1 MKYSIEEP
9 LEQELTWHWDW
20 REPSINLRQ
29 PVSRHNVLPVTHA
42 VQEKPEFQGPGHSGD
57 QWIVLIGV
65 FKLVKGLLL
74 LAAGIGIL
82 KLMHKDI
89 AEVVEHWINVLRVD
103 PDNHYIHGLAVKA
116 LHLNNRKLEELSAG
130 TFLYA
135 GLFLTEGTGLLLRKR
150 WAQYFTIIVT
160 GSLLP
165 LEIYAFVYR
174 TTIVKAIMIVVNA
187 AVVAYLAD
195 RCGRR

>member
-1 MKYSIEEP
+1 
-9 LEQELTWHWDW
+9 
-20 REPSINLRQ
+20 
-29 PVSRHNVLPVTHA
+29 VTHA
-42 VQEKPEFQGPGHSGD
+42 VQEKPEFRVPEHSGD

-82 KLMHKDI
+82 RLVHKDV
-89 AEVVEHWINVLRVD
+89 AEVVKHWINVLRVD
-103 PDNHYIHGLAVKA
+103 PDNHYIHGLAAKA
-116 LHLNNRKLEELSAG
+116 LNLNNRKLVELSAG

-135 GLFLTEGTGLLLRKR
+135 SLFLTEGTGLLLHKL

-165 LEIYAFVYR
+165 MEIYAFVHR
-174 TTIVKAIMIVVNA
+174 ATIAKAIMIVVNA
-187 AVVAYLAD
+187 AVVAYLAL
-195 RCGRR
+195 RVRAEMK

>member
-1 MKYSIEEP
+1 
-9 LEQELTWHWDW
+9 LQQL
-20 REPSINLRQ
+20 
-29 PVSRHNVLPVTHA
+29 VSRHNVLAVTHA
-42 VQEKPEFQGPGHSGD
+42 VQEKPEFRVPGPSGD

-89 AEVVEHWINVLRVD
+89 AAVVEHWINVLRVD
-103 PDNHYIHGLAVKA
+103 PGNHYIHGLAVRA
-116 LHLNNRKLEELSAG
+116 LNLNNRKLEELSAG

-135 GLFLTEGTGLLLRKR
+135 SLFLTEGTGLLLHKR
-150 WAQYFTIIVT
+150 WAQYFTMIVT

-165 LEIYAFVYR
+165 LEIYTFVHR
-174 TTIVKAIMIVVNA
+174 VTVAKAIMIVVNA
-187 AVVAYLAD
+187 AVVAYLAL
-195 RCGRR
+195 RIRAEMK

>member
-1 MKYSIEEP
+1 
-9 LEQELTWHWDW
+9 
-20 REPSINLRQ
+20 
-29 PVSRHNVLPVTHA
+29 
-42 VQEKPEFQGPGHSGD
+42 
-57 QWIVLIGV
+57 
-65 FKLVKGLLL
+65 
-74 LAAGIGIL
+74 
-82 KLMHKDI
+82 MHKDI
-89 AEVVEHWINVLRVD
+89 AEVVEHWISVLRVD

-187 AVVAYLAD
+187 AVVAYLAL

>member
-1 MKYSIEEP
+1 
-9 LEQELTWHWDW
+9 
-20 REPSINLRQ
+20 LRQ
-29 PVSRHNVLPVTHA
+29 PVSRHNVLPVTQA
-42 VQEKPEFQGPGHSGD
+42 IQEKPEFRVPGHSGD

-65 FKLVKGLLL
+65 FELVKGLLL
-74 LAAGIGIL
+74 LAAGVGIL

-103 PDNHYIHGLAVKA
+103 PDNHYYIHGLAVKA
-116 LHLNNRKLEELSAG
+116 LNLNNRKLEELSAG

-135 GLFLTEGTGLLLRKR
+135 SLFLTEGTGLLLHKR

-165 LEIYAFVYR
+165 LEIYAFVHR
-174 TTIVKAIMIVVNA
+174 ATIAKAIMIVVNA
-187 AVVAYLAD
+187 AIVAYLAL
-195 RCGRR
+195 RVRAE

>member
-1 MKYSIEEP
+1 
-9 LEQELTWHWDW
+9 
-20 REPSINLRQ
+20 
-29 PVSRHNVLPVTHA
+29 VAHA
-42 VQEKPEFQGPGHSGD
+42 VQEKPESREPGQSGD
-57 QWIVLIGV
+57 KWIVLIGV

-74 LAAGIGIL
+74 LGAGMGIL

-89 AEVVEHWINVLRVD
+89 AAVVEHWINVLRVD

-116 LHLNNRKLEELSAG
+116 LNLNNRKLEELSAG

-135 GLFLTEGTGLLLRKR
+135 SLFLTEGTGLLLHKR

-165 LEIYAFVYR
+165 LEIYAFVHR
-174 TTIVKAIMIVVNA
+174 ATIAKAIMIVVNA
-187 AVVAYLAD
+187 AVVAYLAQ
-195 RCGRR
+195 RVRAEMK